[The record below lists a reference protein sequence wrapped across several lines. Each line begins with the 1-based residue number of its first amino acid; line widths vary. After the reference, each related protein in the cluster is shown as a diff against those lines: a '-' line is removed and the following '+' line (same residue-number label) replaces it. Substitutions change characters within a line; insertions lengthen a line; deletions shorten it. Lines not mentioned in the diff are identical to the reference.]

1 VDCHLFKILIQRY
14 HDDELDPV
22 AISDYERHLRGCET
36 CRALDG
42 EYAAIFGVLGKIP
55 RFEPSDRFD
64 AEVMS
69 RVDISRYR
77 VSAARRFVSIFG
89 GAWNRMPS
97 SVRVG
102 TALTGVFALFV
113 TIYRPLLQL
122 LIDML
127 RGAAT
132 LVGSM
137 LLLTRELP
145 NLGSDLK
152 DGLSAVESYKV
163 AGETILNAMQ
173 RIASALP
180 VTYILIPFV
189 AAVLLLFLVRIT
201 RAIAKK
207 GETHAGIF

>member
-1 VDCHLFKILIQRY
+1 M
-14 HDDELDPV
+14 
-22 AISDYERHLRGCET
+22 
-36 CRALDG
+36 
-42 EYAAIFGVLGKIP
+42 
-55 RFEPSDRFD
+55 EPD
-64 AEVMS
+64 A
-69 RVDISRYR
+69 
-77 VSAARRFVSIFG
+77 
-89 GAWNRMPS
+89 
-97 SVRVG
+97 
-102 TALTGVFALFV
+102 
-113 TIYRPLLQL
+113 
-122 LIDML
+122 
-127 RGAAT
+127 
-132 LVGSM
+132 
-137 LLLTRELP
+137 LLTRELP